1 MKGVWKRRPFCI
13 VDHWI
18 FDNVPNLGQPISQTD
33 RWGSRLRIFTKYSLA
48 LLVGLLLV
56 LLIEICGVV
65 FIDDTLRGDA
75 LQYMRI
81 AENLHETGIYS
92 HDGVTPSRALQPI
105 YPLFLTVMYWSLGEH
120 LIVVKMV
127 QVLLGLVSF
136 SLALLIYRRIHA
148 GRFTLIA
155 ALALALYVPLW
166 VNAGL
171 ILSEM
176 MTIFLML
183 LFMWAFQSALSQNSW
198 RRLLIAGALLGLAIL
213 TRPIVVSM
221 VGLIWLPIIAGKSGW
236 KRRLKCLAP
245 VAVGLVIALLPWAI
259 RNYQSCDRFTPLPP
273 SGAGNLLF
281 ASSEDSPQSR
291 DSLLYI
297 GAGEQEQAFSE
308 TDMYSAAFNNILND
322 PVKFVWRGVR
332 RIAWVWSFVPG
343 TRHFLE
349 TLPLRILTHSAAG
362 ALLLLAFVGLFRL
375 PAGARMLLLYPP
387 LSFTLL
393 FFFTHTTPRYLLPVM
408 PFVLIAAVSGLMYVV
423 ELFRERRL
431 LRNRFGGA

>member
-1 MKGVWKRRPFCI
+1 M
-13 VDHWI
+13 WI
-18 FDNVPNLGQPISQTD
+18 L
-33 RWGSRLRIFTKYSLA
+33 TKYNGA

-56 LLIEICGVV
+56 LLIEVCGIVL
-65 FIDDTLRGDA
+65 IDDTLRGDA

-81 AENLHETGIYS
+81 AENLDLTGIYS
-92 HDGVTPSRALQPI
+92 YDGVTPSRALQPI

-120 LIVVKMV
+120 FMVVRMA
-127 QVLLGLVSF
+127 QAILGLISF
-136 SLALLIYRRIHA
+136 ALALLIYRRIH
-148 GRFTLIA
+148 GSRFILIA
-155 ALALALYVPLW
+155 ALVLSLYVPLW

-198 RRLLIAGALLGLAIL
+198 RRLLIAGALLGLAVL

-221 VGLIWLPIIAGKSGW
+221 VGLIWLPIVAAKTGW
-236 KRRLKCLAP
+236 KRRLKNLAL

-281 ASSEDSPQSR
+281 ASSEDSQQSR

-297 GAGEQEQAFSE
+297 GAGEQEQSFSE
-308 TDMYSAAFNNILND
+308 TEMYSTAFKNILKD
-322 PVKFVWRGVR
+322 PIKFVWRGVR
-332 RIAWVWSFVPG
+332 RIAWVWSFIPG

-349 TLPLRILTHSAAG
+349 TPPLRILTHLAAG
-362 ALLLLAFVGLFRL
+362 AILLLAFVGLFRL
-375 PAGARMLLLYPP
+375 PAGTRLLLLYPP

-408 PFVLIAAVSGLMYVV
+408 PFVLISAVSSLMYLPG
-423 ELFRERRL
+423 LFRQRRQ
-431 LRNRFGGA
+431 LR